1 MDAAISPWAGRRV
14 LVTGCTGFLGG
25 AVTRELISR
34 GAKVIG
40 LIRERN
46 RGAEFVH
53 EVEAGQ
59 VHLIHGRVEDPA
71 RLYSAMAV
79 HEVSAVFHLADAPDG
94 MTAVTQAAT
103 LFHSRVPVV
112 TARPASRLRI
122 ANAESPSQSLIGIA
136 RFGEVFG
143 PRDRNHARIVPRTVL
158 AGLAGESAPAGAGQA
173 RDFVYVCDA
182 ARACLLLAEAVVK
195 AGHGLDCTFR
205 SGWEFADAAM
215 SGLVAD
221 VLSARKLATT
231 AASPDNPHG
240 WRPGITL
247 PEALAETLRWYAQLH
262 SAISAKPSDPL
273 RRAA

>member
-1 MDAAISPWAGRRV
+1 MDAATSPWAGRRV

-53 EVEAGQ
+53 EIAAGQ
-59 VHLIHGRVEDPA
+59 IHLIHGRVEDPA

-79 HEVSAVFHLADAPDG
+79 HEVSTVFHLADAPGG
-94 MTAVTQAAT
+94 MDAVIQAAT

-112 TARPASRLRI
+112 TARPSSRLRL
-122 ANAESPSQSLIGIA
+122 AESPLSPQIGSA

-143 PRDRNHARIVPRTVL
+143 PRDRNHARIVPRAAL
-158 AGLAGESAPAGAGQA
+158 AGLAGEAAPVAGGQA
-173 RDFVYVCDA
+173 RDFVFVRDA
-182 ARACLLLAEAVVK
+182 ARACLLLAEALVK
-195 AGHGLDCTFR
+195 AGHALDCTYR

-221 VLSARKLATT
+221 ILAGHAVTT
-231 AASPDNPHG
+231 PAVSPDNPYG
-240 WRPGITL
+240 WRPEITL
-247 PEALAETLRWYAQLH
+247 SAALAETVRWFAQHH
-262 SAISAKPSDPL
+262 SAAAAKSADAFRK
-273 RRAA
+273 AA